1 MKKIGIGLAVIVLLV
16 AGGIFFVWSN
26 LGSIIKNV
34 VETAGTEVT
43 GVKVSLDAVDVDKL
57 TDGAAGLR
65 GLTVANPK
73 GFKSGYAFKL
83 GAVAVK
89 VDATTVAD
97 DVIVIKEV
105 VIAKPQVIYE
115 FGSGGSNIATIQKNV
130 EGKASSGSGSAGG
143 KSTTKSDE
151 SGKKVVIENLYIR
164 GGAINVSADFL
175 GGKKV
180 GTSLPNIHLEN
191 IGKAGGKIN
200 GATPAE
206 VAEKIIAAI
215 SKGTTGAVGKI
226 NIGSVKDALGGIS
239 GTLKG
244 RASDITKGAS
254 GISKGASGIS
264 KEAEKGLKNLFGK

>member
-1 MKKIGIGLAVIVLLV
+1 MKKIGIGLAVVIVLI
-16 AGGIFFVWSN
+16 AGGVFYVWSN

-43 GVKVSLDAVDVDKL
+43 GVQVSLEAVDVDKL

-73 GFKSGYAFKL
+73 GFKTDYAFKL
-83 GAVAVK
+83 GEVSVK
-89 VDATTVAD
+89 VDATTVAN

-115 FGSGGSNIATIQKNV
+115 FGTGGSNIATIQKNV
-130 EGKASSGSGSAGG
+130 ERKVGGGAGSSDG
-143 KSTTKSDE
+143 KSPAKSDG
-151 SGKKVVIENLYIR
+151 SGKKVIIENVYIR
-164 GGAINVSADFL
+164 GGAIDVSADFL

-180 GTSLPNIHLEN
+180 GTPLPNIHLKD
-191 IGKAGGKIN
+191 IGKEGGKST
-200 GATPAE
+200 GASPAE

-215 SKGTTGAVGKI
+215 SKGATGAVGKI
-226 NIGSVKDALGGIS
+226 NLGSIKDALGGIT
-239 GTLKG
+239 GTLTKG
-244 RASDITKGAS
+244 TSGITKGAS
-254 GISKGASGIS
+254 DIS

>member
-1 MKKIGIGLAVIVLLV
+1 MKKIGIGLAVIVVLV
-16 AGGIFFVWSN
+16 AGGIFYVWSN

-73 GFKSGYAFKL
+73 GFKSDYAFKL

-89 VDATTVAD
+89 VDATTVAN
-97 DVIVIKEV
+97 DVIVINEV

-115 FGSGGSNIATIQKNV
+115 FGSGGSNIAAIQKNV
-130 EGKASSGSGSAGG
+130 ERNAGGGSGSASG
-143 KSTTKSDE
+143 KSTAKSDK

-180 GTSLPNIHLEN
+180 STPLPNIHLEN
-191 IGKAGGKIN
+191 IGKSGGKIN

-226 NIGSVKDALGGIS
+226 NIGSVKDALRGATD
-239 GTLKG
+239 TLTKG
-244 RASDITKGAS
+244 APGITKGA
-254 GISKGASGIS
+254 ADIS